1 MYQYRRHNIQHK
13 DTQHNDTQHNDIQ
26 HKGLICEIQHVIKE
40 TQHNKSANLLNVFML
55 SVAIY
60 LLMCWVSSC

>member
-1 MYQYRRHNIQHK
+1 MRLSVKGLQVTLSIMTQCKALISDIQHT

-26 HKGLICEIQHVIKE
+26 QNDSAIMLIV
-40 TQHNKSANLLNVFML
+40 VL

-60 LLMCWVSSC
+60 LLLC